1 MAPGGGIEP
10 PTNRLTGG
18 RSASELP
25 RSDFGAETR
34 NRTSDKSSS
43 GSRLTTKLFLRFKL
57 KPGDSKVMES
67 SAYPREG
74 ARLYCGALTVYNF

>member
-25 RSDFGAETR
+25 RSYFCAETR

-43 GSRLTTKLFLRFKL
+43 GSRLTTKLLQFLN
-57 KPGDSKVMES
+57 GDPSGIRTRDLLRD
-67 SAYPREG
+67 RE
-74 ARLYCGALTVYNF
+74 AL